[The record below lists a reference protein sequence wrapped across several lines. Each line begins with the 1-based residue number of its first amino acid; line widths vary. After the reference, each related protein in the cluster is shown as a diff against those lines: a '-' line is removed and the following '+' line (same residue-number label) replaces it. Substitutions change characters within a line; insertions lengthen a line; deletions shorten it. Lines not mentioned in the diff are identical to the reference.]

1 MNIND
6 IIKRPILT
14 EKSYANIE
22 NNVYTFEVDRRATKI
37 QIKQTLEH
45 IFKVEVAKVNV
56 INSKP
61 KTKRVGKFVGKTRNI
76 KRAIVT
82 LKAGSTIN
90 LFPEET
96 TK

>member
-14 EKSYANIE
+14 EKSYANMA
-22 NNVYTFEVDRRATKI
+22 NNVYTFEVDRRATRM
-37 QIKQTLEH
+37 QVKQTLEH
-45 IFKVEVAKVNV
+45 IFKVEIVKVN
-56 INSKP
+56 ILNNKP

-82 LKAGSTIN
+82 LKAGSKIN
-90 LFPEET
+90 LFPEEE